1 LISILSFNFR
11 LSWNSTS
18 WFFFHLTN
26 DLFLLVIVIIFSFKI
41 RFIYCRC
48 FIYYI
53 IEWTWICFFFKTCLQ
68 RPSIGFLHYRELYPV
83 SGKAHTTYLIKA
95 KCAQAGPDT
104 HVNQKKKKKLTE
116 SLNYTNITCPMFFTK
131 KERPHPLLKKYI
143 YEQA

>member
-1 LISILSFNFR
+1 LNEHGFVSSLKHACSAQALDF
-11 LSWNSTS
+11 
-18 WFFFHLTN
+18 
-26 DLFLLVIVIIFSFKI
+26 
-41 RFIYCRC
+41 
-48 FIYYI
+48 YI
-53 IEWTWICFFFKTCLQ
+53 IENST
-68 RPSIGFLHYRELYPV
+68 PV
-83 SGKAHTTYLIKA
+83 SGKVHTTYLIKA

>member
-48 FIYYI
+48 FMYYI

-83 SGKAHTTYLIKA
+83 SGKARTTYLIKA
-95 KCAQAGPDT
+95 NPNILLTILILHVLCFSPRRKDPT
-104 HVNQKKKKKLTE
+104 HYWKSIYTSKL
-116 SLNYTNITCPMFFTK
+116 S
-131 KERPHPLLKKYI
+131 
-143 YEQA
+143 